1 VASSPSSSA
10 AFSADPHLDAWKRVE
25 EAILETPGVLPAYV
39 RRAIARG
46 DDPPELAALLAK
58 VRSRAYAIVDRD
70 VAELSADVV
79 LEGALAAAL
88 AEADAR
94 RRRALEVIG

>member
-1 VASSPSSSA
+1 VASSRSSSVA
-10 AFSADPHLDAWKRVE
+10 SSVDPYLDAWKRVE
-25 EAILETPGVLPAYV
+25 QAILETPGALPAYV

-58 VRSRAYAIVDRD
+58 VRTRAYEIVDRD
-70 VAELSADVV
+70 VEGLSADVV

-88 AEADAR
+88 AEAEAR
-94 RRRALEVIG
+94 RRAALEAIA

>member
-1 VASSPSSSA
+1 M
-10 AFSADPHLDAWKRVE
+10 
-25 EAILETPGVLPAYV
+25 TPGVLPAYV

-58 VRSRAYAIVDRD
+58 VRTRAYAIVDGD
-70 VAELSADVV
+70 IAGLSADVV
-79 LEGALAAAL
+79 LEGALAAAS

-94 RRRALEVIG
+94 RRKALEALG

>member
-1 VASSPSSSA
+1 MASSPSSSA
-10 AFSADPHLDAWKRVE
+10 AFSADPHLVGWKRVE

-58 VRSRAYAIVDRD
+58 VRTRAYAIVDRD

-94 RRRALEVIG
+94 RRRALKAIG

>member
-1 VASSPSSSA
+1 
-10 AFSADPHLDAWKRVE
+10 
-25 EAILETPGVLPAYV
+25 V

-58 VRSRAYAIVDRD
+58 VRTRAYAIVDRD